1 MEPLAAQA
9 RLRDFEIAACRRRV
23 AQTGRMIAD
32 FERLVAEL
40 DREVRAE
47 EDRTGIGD
55 PQHFAYST
63 VAKAAALRR
72 DNLVHSIVHLR
83 IQLDSAKAALQEAV
97 EKSKLAQERRDDLIA
112 NRAGHAA

>member
-9 RLRDFEIAACRRRV
+9 RLTDFEIAACRRRI

-32 FERLVAEL
+32 FERLRAEL

-47 EDRTGIGD
+47 EDRTGIRD

-63 VAKAAALRR
+63 VAKAAGLRR
-72 DNLVHSIVHLR
+72 DNLLHSIAQLQV
-83 IQLDSAKAALQEAV
+83 QLDTANAVLQAALEDLRLV
-97 EKSKLAQERRDDLIA
+97 HERSDTLVA
-112 NRAGHAA
+112 TPAGHAA